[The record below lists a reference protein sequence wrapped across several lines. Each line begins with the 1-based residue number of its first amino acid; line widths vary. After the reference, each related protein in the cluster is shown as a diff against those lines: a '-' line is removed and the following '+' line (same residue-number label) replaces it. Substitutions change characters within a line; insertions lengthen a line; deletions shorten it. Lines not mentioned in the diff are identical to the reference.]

1 MKKTSIFV
9 LLLFPYLFVNSQTMP
24 EQQTLILIQGFNN
37 GLLSSLGSSSII
49 NEIENINSFNP
60 SALNRFNGLS
70 LGVSY
75 QTVSNIKE
83 AYIAGIGYSSIKNNY
98 PQSFGVAYSLGDFK
112 IGLGFGQS
120 YNARMDIGEIQITT
134 VENPDGTGQTFE
146 PIFESTVLSYGVSL
160 SYSLQGIVENGD
172 ELYLGLRLNRNVL
185 DYYEK
190 LNMVT
195 IEGKMFCYNAAVGI
209 SYYLNLDQNRKLGF
223 GLFYES
229 GLSFLKRVEMNY
241 DNYTDPVQPKGIYY
255 RIVSSSFAL
264 TGNIPSKLVLD
275 SYYKLNNE
283 FEFLAGTSLIFWNS
297 SDKGLSNQVNFSG
310 SVIYTPLNLINFSIG
325 FYNSTK
331 SYKDDSIN
339 EIFKVD
345 NNIDALFLTAGIKIN
360 YSNFNL
366 NMSFAD
372 SRLLSDNWRKQTM
385 LKIGLGY
392 NL

>member
-1 MKKTSIFV
+1 MDCLAVWEAQALLMKSRI
-9 LLLFPYLFVNSQTMP
+9 
-24 EQQTLILIQGFNN
+24 LILLSFCVEPIQW
-37 GLLSSLGSSSII
+37 LIVRI
-49 NEIENINSFNP
+49 
-60 SALNRFNGLS
+60 
-70 LGVSY
+70 SY

-83 AYIAGIGYSSIKNNY
+83 AYIAGIGYSSIRNNY

-134 VENPDGTGQTFE
+134 VENPDGTGQTFQ
-146 PIFESTVLSYGVSL
+146 PVFESTVFSYGVSL
-160 SYSLQGIVENGD
+160 SYSIEDIIGKGD
-172 ELYLGLRLNRNVL
+172 EINFGLRLSRNAL

-190 LNMVT
+190 LDQVS
-195 IEGKMFCYNAAVGI
+195 IDGKMFCYNSAVGI
-209 SYYLNLDQNRKLGF
+209 SYYVDLEQNRKLGF

-229 GLSFLKRVEMNY
+229 GICFSKRIEPKLNNY
-241 DNYTDPVQPKGIYY
+241 INPVQPNENYY
-255 RIVSSSFAL
+255 RIDLSSFLL
-264 TGNIPSKLVLD
+264 TGKIPSKLVLD

-310 SVIYTPLNLINFSIG
+310 SVIYKPLNLINFSIG

-372 SRLLSDNWRKQTM
+372 SRLFSDNWRKQTM